1 MKLHFGHGV
10 FVFAGLFVVFIVYLV
25 SQMLGQKIDLVEGN
39 YYEKGLEYQEVI
51 NQQMNEKI
59 SFDVSQ
65 KGADFL
71 IHATSELSASSCLLE
86 LYRPSDS
93 QLDTSLVLPLIA
105 GDATVSDLKMQ
116 HGMYRYTLR
125 YKEGE
130 TWFHQE
136 GDFIWR

>member
-10 FVFAGLFVVFIVYLV
+10 FLFAGLFVVFIVYLV
-25 SQMLGQKIDLVEGN
+25 SQMLGQKIDLVERD

-51 NQQMNEKI
+51 NQQTNEKI

-71 IHATSELSASSCLLE
+71 IHAKSELTTSSCFIE
-86 LYRPSDS
+86 FYRPSNS
-93 QLDTSLVLPLIA
+93 ELDTSLMVPLTA
-105 GDATVSDLKMQ
+105 GNASATNLNMQ
-116 HGMYRYTLR
+116 HGMYHYTLR

-130 TWFHQE
+130 TWYHQE
-136 GDFIWR
+136 GELLWR